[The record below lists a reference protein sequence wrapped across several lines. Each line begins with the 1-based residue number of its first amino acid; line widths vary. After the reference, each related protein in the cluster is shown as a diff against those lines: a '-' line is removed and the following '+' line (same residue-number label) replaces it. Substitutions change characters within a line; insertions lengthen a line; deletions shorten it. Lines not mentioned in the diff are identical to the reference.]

1 LDEKSL
7 QLLEFPRVRD
17 IVAGFTTFPA
27 SRELAEELLPT
38 TDQSQIYL
46 WLEQSAEARRLLAQE
61 SGFSLGD
68 VVDVRSLAVVAARG
82 KVLEPA
88 AFLGLQRTL
97 QSSRNLRN
105 HMTKRAAE
113 FPRLWEVASRVTA
126 LPVLEK
132 EISRVLNQEG
142 EVLDS
147 ASPKLADLRQRL
159 RSVRQEILRRLDSL
173 IRTPHPPEY
182 LQDSLITERE
192 GRYVIPVKA
201 EFRREVPGIVHDMS
215 NTGATVFMEPFAT
228 VELGNELRE
237 AALAE
242 KHEVE
247 NILTVLSGEV
257 GLNEAALLQN
267 MAALAELDLALAK
280 ARYAHRV
287 QAVEPQIMAASSLGG
302 KPVLRL
308 IEARHP
314 LLRGKAVPLTV
325 EVGRDFTVLVITGPN
340 TGGKTVALKTIGLL
354 ALMAQAGLPVP
365 AAEGTVLPVFD
376 GVYADIGDE
385 QSIEQ
390 TLSTFSWHMGHIV
403 RIIQQSTKRSLVL
416 MDELGTGTA
425 PAEGAALAQA
435 ILQHFRDQGAL
446 SVVTTH
452 FEALKVFAHTT
463 PGLQNAAMA
472 FDPVTLRPI
481 YHLTIGIPGG
491 SNALATAAQLG
502 LPEAII
508 EVARGRLDK
517 DTQQMEAL
525 MTDLAREKQAA
536 EIARAAAEA
545 EKTAAADLRRELEEQ
560 RAWLVERKEIL
571 LREARD
577 SVVAQAAELS
587 RQLKETAAE
596 LKRAR
601 SQEAV
606 QQARQ
611 SLAAV
616 HQKLEAPA
624 WQPRHGADAAPRT
637 DPGEIKVGDRVWLS
651 GTNLQGTVLNVSNK
665 DDQLEVQAGA
675 ARFRL
680 SRQNVTRISGDAGAE
695 VVKATGVTVS
705 VGRGI
710 ESLELDLRG
719 RRADAVIAELDSY
732 LNNASLFNVGQVC
745 IIHGHGTG
753 VVRQIVRDFLATH
766 PLVRSFRPGE
776 KGEGGDGVTVV
787 KL

>member
-17 IVAGFTTFPA
+17 IVAGYTTFPV
-27 SRELAEELLPT
+27 SRELAAGMAPT
-38 TDQSQIYL
+38 TDRARIIL
-46 WLEQSAEARRLLAQE
+46 WLEQSAEARALLAQE
-61 SGFSLGD
+61 NGFSLGD
-68 VVDVRSLAVVAARG
+68 VIDVRSLVSVAARG
-82 KVLEPA
+82 KVLEPES
-88 AFLGLQRTL
+88 FLNLQRTL
-97 QSSRNLRN
+97 AASRNLRN
-105 HMTKRAAE
+105 HLTKRAEE
-113 FPRLWEVASRVTA
+113 FPRLWDIASRVT
-126 LPVLEK
+126 PVPSLEK
-132 EISRVLNQEG
+132 EIGRIFSADG

-147 ASPKLADLRQRL
+147 ASPRLADLRQKL

-173 IRTPHPPEY
+173 VKTPHPPEY
-182 LQDSLITERE
+182 LQDTLITERD

-215 NTGATVFMEPFAT
+215 NTGATVFLEPFAT

-237 AALAE
+237 AVLAE
-242 KHEVE
+242 RHEVLQV
-247 NILTVLSGEV
+247 LTVLSGEV
-257 GLNEAALLQN
+257 GLHEATLMEN
-267 MAALAELDLALAK
+267 MTALAELDLALAK
-280 ARYAHRV
+280 ARYAARV
-287 QAVEPQIMAASSLGG
+287 QAIEPCIAEAGAGAAGLAL
-302 KPVLRL
+302 KLVA
-308 IEARHP
+308 ARHP

-325 EVGRDFTVLVITGPN
+325 AVGRDFTVLVITGPN

-365 AAEGTVLPVFD
+365 AAEGTCLPVFD
-376 GVYADIGDE
+376 GVFADIGDE

-403 RIIQQSTKRSLVL
+403 RIIQQSTRHSLVL
-416 MDELGTGTA
+416 MDELGTGTG

-435 ILQHFRDQGAL
+435 ILQHFRDRGLLA
-446 SVVTTH
+446 VVTTH

-472 FDPVTLRPI
+472 FDPATLKPT
-481 YHLTIGIPGG
+481 YQLNIGIPGG

-508 EVARGRLDK
+508 EAARSRLDK
-517 DTQQMEAL
+517 DTQQMEKL
-525 MTDLAREKQAA
+525 MADLAREKQTAEAARRAA
-536 EIARAAAEA
+536 ETERAAAGA
-545 EKTAAADLRRELEEQ
+545 LRRDLEEQ
-560 RAWLVERKEIL
+560 REHLAEQKRTL

-577 SVVAQAAELS
+577 AVVAQAAELS

-601 SQEAV
+601 SQEAL

-611 SLAAV
+611 TLSAA
-616 HQKLEAPA
+616 HQKLDSPA
-624 WQPRHGADAAPRT
+624 WQPPDAAAAPRA
-637 DPGEIKVGDRVWLS
+637 DAGEIRVGDRVWMT
-651 GTNLQGTVLNVSNK
+651 GTNLQGIVLNMSDK
-665 DDQLEVQAGA
+665 DGQLEVQAGSG
-675 ARFRL
+675 RFRL
-680 SRQNVTRISGDAGAE
+680 SRQNVTRIAEDAGAALT
-695 VVKATGVTVS
+695 KATGVTVS

-719 RRADAVIAELDSY
+719 KRADEVTGELDSY
-732 LNNASLFNVGQVC
+732 LNNASLYNVTQVR

-753 VVRQIVRDFLATH
+753 VVRQIVRDFLSAH

-787 KL
+787 KF